1 MLGAKESA
9 LSLSNGDVLLV
20 TIPSNNSIQWKFQ
33 LLLALASLLLV
44 SHLPQQG
51 AAAPLPAPA
60 PAPAPAALPAP
71 FVPPFNL
78 FIRLLGGLGGGA
90 AQGGEEDDYDGDDDE
105 YYDDGDYDEEEYED
119 YYWWLQ
125 TSLRDW
131 WAIVDTSQDLC

>member
-1 MLGAKESA
+1 MQKKYD
-9 LSLSNGDVLLV
+9 DVQHRS
-20 TIPSNNSIQWKFQ
+20 TCYHQQTTHSIHFQ
-33 LLLALASLLLV
+33 LSLALASLFLV

-51 AAAPLPAPA
+51 TAAPLPAPA
-60 PAPAPAALPAP
+60 PAPAPVALPAP

-119 YYWWLQ
+119 YY
-125 TSLRDW
+125 
-131 WAIVDTSQDLC
+131 